1 MKYYF
6 RLDHGEIELEIP
18 GTVYYPEEDSEL
30 FADFIVKHRSEFLKK
45 TVLEVGCGSGLLSL
59 LCAKF
64 GADVL
69 ATDIN
74 PSAIQS
80 VSENAK
86 LNDINLKAVQSDLFS
101 KLSGKFDI
109 IIFNTP
115 YLPDED
121 QLTKKAYSPNYNK
134 GDVIKRFLA
143 EYKNHLNKNG
153 KAIILVSSITAE
165 KISGKI
171 IEKKKIDWEE
181 LRIIELK

>member
-6 RLDHGEIELEIP
+6 KIGQSEIQLDIP
-18 GTVYYPEEDSEL
+18 GSVYYPEEDSEL
-30 FADFIVKHRSEFLKK
+30 FADFITKHRTEFLKK
-45 TVLEVGCGSGLLSL
+45 KVLEIGCGSGLLSL

-64 GADVL
+64 GASVL

-74 PSAIQS
+74 PSAIHA
-80 VSENAK
+80 VLENAK
-86 LNDINLKAVQSDLFS
+86 TNNIPLEAVQSDLFS
-101 KLSGKFDI
+101 KIKGKFDF

-143 EYKNHLNKNG
+143 EYKGYLNKSG
-153 KAIILVSSITAE
+153 KAYALVSSITTE
-165 KISGKI
+165 EIKGKI
-171 IEKKKIDWEE
+171 IEKRKIDWEE